1 MPRPT
6 SELLTQRENQIMEVL
21 WTHGAASAETVRES
35 LPGDPHDSSVRTML
49 RVLRNKGYVRI
60 RGRQPAMYEAAVA
73 RSQVQGKAAKSLLQ
87 RFFGGSVEALVMRLV
102 EDEQLTPAQLDRL
115 RKQLSRRK
123 RPGGKR

>member
-6 SELLTQRENQIMEVL
+6 SELLTQRESQIMEVL
-21 WTHGAASAETVRES
+21 WTHGAVAAETVREA

-60 RGRQPAMYEAAVA
+60 RGRQPALYEPAVA

-87 RFFGGSVEALVMRLV
+87 RFFDGSVEALVMRLV
-102 EDEQLTPAQLDRL
+102 EDEQLTPDQLDGL

>member
-1 MPRPT
+1 
-6 SELLTQRENQIMEVL
+6 
-21 WTHGAASAETVRES
+21 
-35 LPGDPHDSSVRTML
+35 ML

-60 RGRQPAMYEAAVA
+60 RGRQPALYEPAVA

-87 RFFGGSVEALVMRLV
+87 RFFDGSVEALVMRLV
-102 EDEQLTPAQLDRL
+102 EDEQLTPDQLDGL